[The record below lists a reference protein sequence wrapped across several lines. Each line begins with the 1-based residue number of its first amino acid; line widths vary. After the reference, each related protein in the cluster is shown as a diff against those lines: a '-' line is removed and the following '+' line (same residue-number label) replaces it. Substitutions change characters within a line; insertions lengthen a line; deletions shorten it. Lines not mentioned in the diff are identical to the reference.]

1 MKRFLVLMTLLLI
14 SSNAM
19 SQSWLNKIG
28 SAFGS
33 SNDTAIASIDVQ
45 MPAYTK
51 LKISNKEIAMV
62 YGFDKCKSKGASD
75 NNRCITISNRDK
87 VKVVIFMDSN
97 QVVTEE
103 WHIVSDSGK
112 FKLYRPNGFQV
123 TSPR

>member
-19 SQSWLNKIG
+19 SQSWLDKIG

-33 SNDTAIASIDVQ
+33 GNDIAIPSASIQ
-45 MPAYTK
+45 IPAYSK

-62 YGFDKCKSKGASD
+62 YGFDKCKSKETSD
-75 NNRCITISNRDK
+75 NDRCITISNRAT
-87 VKVVIFMDSN
+87 VKVVIFRTSN

-103 WHIVSDSGK
+103 WRVINNNSK

-123 TSPR
+123 TSP